1 MLVAGQ
7 DWGCAMARQMV
18 SIVSPVYNER
28 ESIERLLAE
37 IQAFF
42 GGELSGQFAWEVLFV
57 DDGSTDG
64 STEVLKRLAKE
75 HENVRV
81 VVLSRNFGKQ
91 AAVSAGYRHAGG
103 NAVLTVDSDLQHP
116 FDACCEMLDRW
127 QEGFDV
133 VYGVRDGQHTGFVK
147 RTCSRAFYRIF
158 NLLSPTKVLPGVADF
173 RLVSRSVVE
182 ALNQLPERCRWSP
195 GLIPWLGFRSTEVR
209 YRQRPRAGGK
219 PKYNFLRSLAL
230 GVTALTS
237 FSVAPLRG
245 TLLLGAIFMLISVG
259 YLIYCLVDWLLGGTV
274 VRGWTSIVALSVM
287 TQGLTLMAFGIQAE
301 YLAKI
306 FLEVKQ
312 RPEYIVRE
320 IVGNTGC
327 SADPAVQCTAPP
339 QP

>member
-1 MLVAGQ
+1 MRQLVS
-7 DWGCAMARQMV
+7 V
-18 SIVSPVYNER
+18 VSPVCNER
-28 ESIERLLAE
+28 ENVEPLLAE
-37 IQAFF
+37 ILAFCHNAT
-42 GGELSGQFAWEVLFV
+42 GGRMDVEVVFV

-64 STEVLKRLAKE
+64 STEILKRLAGE

-91 AAVSAGYRHAGG
+91 AAVSAGYRHARGD
-103 NAVLTVDSDLQHP
+103 AILTIDSDLQHP
-116 FDACCEMLDRW
+116 LDACREMLDRW

-133 VYGVRDGQHTGFVK
+133 VYGVRNAQQGGFLK
-147 RTCSRAFYRIF
+147 RACSRAFYRVF

-173 RLVSRSVVE
+173 RLVSRRVVE

-209 YRQRPRAGGK
+209 YKQRPRARGE
-219 PKYNFLRSLAL
+219 PKYHFVRSLAL
-230 GVTALTS
+230 AITALTS

-245 TLLLGAIFMLISVG
+245 ALLLGAFFMLISVG
-259 YLIYCLVDWLLGGTV
+259 YLVYCLVDWMLGGTV

-287 TQGLTLMAFGIQAE
+287 TQGLMLMAFGIQAE

-320 IVGNTGC
+320 IVGND
-327 SADPAVQCTAPP
+327 APATAPAP
-339 QP
+339 DAKEKQPV